1 MSDFFDRTLE
11 TLRNGP
17 LGPLVRWMEDHPR
30 LSSWI
35 VLAVGMVTLVVIQ
48 ARDVGLQPSQWA
60 AVIIATILVA
70 GACVLIISW
79 EDEDEEETSS
89 KSDAVSPVKAEAE
102 QKTSSAEMPVN
113 DETASKVR
121 KTSARTPTRK
131 PTDKKVSG
139 SKKSK

>member
-1 MSDFFDRTLE
+1 MSDFFDRTME
-11 TLRNGP
+11 NLRNGP
-17 LGPLVRWMEDHPR
+17 LGPLVRWMEEHPR

-48 ARDVGLQPSQWA
+48 ARDVGLQPSQWT

-89 KSDAVSPVKAEAE
+89 KVEAASTVKAEADQE
-102 QKTSSAEMPVN
+102 TSSAEMPVN

-121 KTSARTPTRK
+121 KTSAKAPTRK
-131 PTDKKVSG
+131 PSAKKTSS
-139 SKKSK
+139 SKKSS